1 MNPEDGNWDQQRL
14 AALLASLD
22 KDAAP
27 PDPQLLA
34 RIRELSAEAFAAEFS
49 RQTQLP
55 ARRRRMFVI
64 ALRGLAAAAA
74 ASIVVATCFWS
85 SITADDTLAL
95 GKALENTAKADTVQL
110 SISRDGK
117 SSRLWVKQPNRLR
130 WNHPD
135 GTYSIARENRL
146 WLVDEKANRAT
157 SGPSPYFHDDR
168 PGLDLLALLDLPADK
183 ARKSLLGVRPAEQVQ
198 RDGRQCN
205 LYRAEVAAREGEI
218 RIEALVDTGTGIL
231 RTLKTTALRDGRVGP
246 PTTLDVLAVD
256 KPVDEGLFVVG
267 DTLTEDGR
275 VGKVTD
281 VQGIVSVKPVMH
293 RRWTP
298 VATHMLV
305 KPGDWVRTDVR
316 GANAVTLRLVK
327 QTDVTLGPGSLVEV
341 IKPGQVRVVHGVLK
355 VVAGAKAPV
364 ELLGPDGQKI
374 RVTGTQTYRLQQE
387 KLVRLDK
394 APLWLQGFEGK
405 TNNESIGS
413 LIAKV
418 DGRNVPLTVG
428 YHRVSVDIRDQIA
441 RTVIEESFVNHTK
454 GRLEG
459 VFHFPLPQDAS
470 ISGFGMWIGGDLIE
484 ADVVEKQRARE
495 IYEEILREKRDPG
508 LLEWTGGN
516 IFKARVFPIEPHS
529 EKRIKITYT
538 QVLPL
543 KGTGYRYSYALR
555 SELLKQNPLRELAID
570 VKISSVMPLSRVNSP
585 THTARIDST
594 RHSAH
599 VEFGA
604 QEYTPTRDF
613 EVAVELGGSQSD
625 VVLIPHRRGDDG
637 YFMML
642 LTPPAGEGTWQRE
655 ILPDGK
661 PMELLVLA
669 DTSASMDSE
678 GRETQAG
685 FIASLL
691 SSLTP
696 EDKINLACCDVDCNW
711 AFKRPVAASDEN
723 TKAALDLMSGRVS
736 LGWTDLDEAFASAL
750 KQCGPNTQVIYVG
763 DGIVTTRDADPVA
776 FGKRLKLLY
785 QGKDTSCHAVSV
797 GSSFE
802 PIVLK
807 AMASLGGGS
816 VRQIGGERTPQAVA
830 LELLSEISKPAV
842 RDLKVQFTG
851 IRTARVYPEE
861 LPNLAAGTQQILLG
875 RYLPEGRDQQGEV
888 TVTAMRG
895 QEPLRFHTGVS
906 LKDAEQGNSFI
917 PRLWARMHLDALLEQ
932 GASSAIK
939 DEIIMLSE
947 EYHIMTPY
955 TSLLVLESDED
966 RERFKVKR
974 RFQMRD
980 AEGFFAEARDN
991 VDYELMQQ
999 QMRRAGNWRLGLRR
1013 GVLREL
1019 LGLGRDIGVFQP
1031 QQRPRPSDGLG
1042 YGGGGTY
1049 NWNGRLGSFASPLGK
1064 MRDFG
1069 PMGGPVDHLTLSDS
1083 LDDPSPSAGEDL
1095 SFAGDKKSDVAFQ
1108 GVSEDLGT
1116 LSDLTFD
1123 GAMPMGDMD
1132 LIAEAGATTAASRPS
1147 PKRASYFGLGEERF
1161 GLGLARV
1168 SRERVRGLV
1177 SARGGLVS
1185 SYSKYNQNEAYW
1197 PGRNTSWLGTLF
1209 PHLPQT
1215 PTEEKPPKPEKPW
1228 PAPARDLARDLLRT
1242 GQLAGLE
1249 GGLLIE
1255 RQAEGFDPRWDKLTS
1270 RSQALELVS
1279 PTAWLI
1285 RSGGYSSATTVQWC
1299 DRRAPTRSVGRRG
1312 VFSKAF
1318 QLGRQRKSAP
1328 MDLSKPPLA
1337 LPGHVLVP
1345 LNRTYRNYTAE
1356 LKPQADQQT
1365 LLVLR
1370 RPENPDSEIHI
1381 LVDTARKVV
1390 LSIENRQKG
1399 KVTST
1404 TKFDRFVEVA
1414 GGWWAGRVQT
1424 IDQKGRRT
1432 SVITQ
1437 KLRLLAADAFA
1448 RQIEGQLA
1456 GRDRVQLLREPT
1468 VELTD
1473 AKRALADG
1481 KADFDDQMTL
1491 LLHFCDSQQW
1501 PRVLT
1506 HLDQVEKLSGGKPG
1520 LRWVRNAI
1528 LRDSRRR
1535 EELKQRI
1542 LDEAARMAKP
1552 QAEGKADTEEL
1563 YLADYMIG
1571 QASGILQ
1578 ANEMLALLDTL
1589 KPVYS
1594 RQPEHLV
1601 AMKRWGQ
1608 NRANYLRQAGR
1619 PDEALQLQG
1628 ELAKEYPHDYRLQ
1641 QQYAQALANVGQYDA
1656 AYAWLDRV
1664 ITDEAQWHAH
1674 EDNTLRTTY
1683 TDLLRNQGRW
1693 PEMTEYLARWVQ
1705 RNPKALTAYQRYLP
1719 ALMRTDQIDKANSL
1733 IAAWLKEGRMAEKLP
1748 ADVSFRLRAAVSQA
1762 LGQGYGMRTNRIDR
1776 QWLDPLAETVRF
1788 FARHETNSDI
1798 ANQIM
1803 NDSRFQRS
1811 DQCRKLRKG
1820 FAGVLAAEIATLK
1833 PVEIERFVNWIWPND
1848 PAVEAGVWRRIATG
1862 LHRRWSAESD
1872 PQLKHQLAQPLM
1884 KILSGRLTAKEHL
1897 DFLRQQLEEGP
1908 EKHWAHYANLL
1919 FNALL
1924 AQPWS
1929 AEYEDEALGLLQ
1941 RLSDAKQPAQRLLA
1955 QVQALYRLTDRMV
1968 QARYNARMAKV
1979 ENQEEL
1985 SRTELR
1991 DKKKENLRLAR
2002 EGFAQRLRMAR
2013 AEHPQALAQW
2023 LNVERLYLE
2032 TLLGRDLDHVQQE
2045 CWELLGPKPPKPPA
2059 ADAIPSVGHEA
2070 APPNGRDL
2078 QQQLDAILHN
2088 RHFVTLANL
2097 AARKD
2102 AKPEL
2107 INRLLGYVD
2116 QAITQQDP
2124 KDTGW
2129 KYAKYQ
2135 LLVAL
2140 DRAKQ
2145 LREDL
2150 VQWTRADDPENFW
2163 RVSLGYLLAEQGKI
2177 DEAVTLLE
2185 AVEADDELGPSEYRT
2200 LAAWY
2205 MVVGRRDRHEE
2216 ALIAAFK
2223 TMEEWRLSNWIY
2235 GKLRPWQRREGQL
2248 PSELDK
2254 DVLRVFAALF
2264 QKSGSPQN
2272 YLSRLREFYQAT
2284 RDFRLLTGL
2293 ADAVVGHTAARVYP
2307 FLQGMD
2313 SVFSEVRE
2321 EATVDSIV
2329 EQIAKVRQRAKTT
2342 VDRRALDLLEALI
2355 ERRAA
2360 EVQNQPGPHVDK
2372 ALAALRRAFRREWS
2386 AGEPRLMA
2394 DLLAGMGRIT
2404 QPKLAAE
2411 QVRQLEVLHDGAS
2424 EGTLDRLHIGH
2435 RRANC
2440 LWSYA
2445 RHAEAIDLLQSALS
2459 EYQAAQGGV
2468 LPTHANGA
2476 LGSFV
2481 TYLESRGHHAR
2492 GEQVLFE
2499 QLGHPFNRQQTYW
2512 LTQRLY
2518 QLYQSAISN
2527 DGDVSLGRGLELYR
2541 TVQQKI
2547 QDDLDTSDHNHRNNL
2562 INRLCDVY
2570 RTAHQ
2575 KKLEGH
2581 VDDLRAFA
2589 FKRLPEVLGRQ
2600 TNNYQSIV
2608 GRVAETLHDVA
2619 GARDGVAFLV
2629 ERIENEPSWFR
2640 FSNDDGWRRHGSRL
2654 GRWRRE
2660 AKQLEGDLEQRL
2672 LKIVLAELRRDL
2684 ESRQSRN
2691 RVMYYR
2697 RYSYYW
2703 AEKATDFRKTAE
2715 EVYAKQKTSGAAVKY
2730 IAEYLY
2736 RGLDHFDRAIEILFI
2751 AHGEKRLDES
2761 GQSKLVQYLHERG
2774 RYGESIAVLQP
2785 LVELRPANM
2794 QYRVWL
2800 MHAYFRTNRRAEL
2813 LALLKQTHDYFH
2825 QKGRWT
2831 EGPMAALAKS
2841 CLDNQLYEQSA
2852 EYYEELIPLHQRTQ
2866 PQRGI
2871 GGGTLSSYYG
2881 YMARAYA
2888 GLKNTV
2894 KAVDAASGAIVS
2906 WGPTHKNRAAALKA
2920 LLQVLRESP
2929 DLDAYVTHMDGKA
2942 EETKQDKPI
2951 VRKAVGMVYAEKG
2964 QYAKAIAQLTLAC
2977 ELQSNDTETHRQLVA
2992 CYDKQE
2998 DKEGAIRQLL
3008 ASLQLSR
3015 RDIQLYKDLGR
3026 RFHDLNRPQQTQRA
3040 YTSIVE
3046 MLASESESHT
3056 LLAEIRQEQDRW
3068 DQAIHHWRQVA
3079 RIRALEPTGLLKLA
3093 AAQIHQQQWDAA
3105 TETLRKLEAKGWPSR
3120 FGDVR
3125 DEVRR
3130 LERQVEEG
3138 RKK

>member
-1 MNPEDGNWDQQRL
+1 MNPDHGNWDQQRL
-14 AALLASLD
+14 AALLASLG
-22 KDAAP
+22 KDAAAA
-27 PDPQLLA
+27 DPQLLA

-74 ASIVVATCFWS
+74 AAIVVATCLWS

-95 GKALENTAKADTVQL
+95 GKALEKTAKADTIQL
-110 SISRDGK
+110 SIARDGK
-117 SSRLWVKQPNRLR
+117 SGRLWVKQPNRLR

-135 GTYSIARENRL
+135 GTYSIARGNRL

-157 SGPSPYFHDDR
+157 SGPSPYFRDDR
-168 PGLDLLALLDLPADK
+168 PGLDLLALLDLPAGK
-183 ARKSLLGVRPAEQVQ
+183 ARKSLLGARPVERVQ
-198 RDGRQCN
+198 RDGRLCSV
-205 LYRAEVAAREGEI
+205 YRTQLATAEGEI
-218 RIEALVDTGTGIL
+218 RIEALVDVGTGML
-231 RTLKTTALRDGRVGP
+231 RTLKTTALRDGRAGP
-246 PTTLDVLAVD
+246 INTLDVLAVD
-256 KPVDEGLFVVG
+256 QPVDESLFVVG

-275 VGKVTD
+275 LGKVTD
-281 VQGIVSVKPVMH
+281 VQGIVSLRPVMH

-298 VATHMLV
+298 VAAHMLV
-305 KPGDWVRTDVR
+305 KPGDWVRTGVR
-316 GANAVTLRLVK
+316 GANAVALRLVK
-327 QTDVTLGPGSLVEV
+327 QTELTLGPGSLVEV
-341 IKPGQVRVVHGVLK
+341 IKPGQIRVVHGVLK

-364 ELLGPDGQKI
+364 ELLGPAGEKI

-394 APLWLQGFEGK
+394 APLWLQGFEG
-405 TNNESIGS
+405 TISNESIGS

-495 IYEEILREKRDPG
+495 IYEQILREKRDPG

-570 VKISSVMPLSRVNSP
+570 VKISSVMPLSRVSSP
-585 THTARIDST
+585 THSARIDGT

-599 VEFGA
+599 VEFNA

-661 PMELLVLA
+661 PLELLILA

-696 EDKINLACCDVDCNW
+696 EDKINLACCDVDCDW
-711 AFKRPVAASDEN
+711 AFKRPLPASDKN
-723 TKAALDLMSGRVS
+723 TKAALDFMAGRVS
-736 LGWTDLDEAFASAL
+736 LGWTDLDKAFASAL
-750 KQCGPNTQVIYVG
+750 KQCGPNTQVIYIG

-802 PIVLK
+802 PVVLK
-807 AMASLGGGS
+807 TMASLGGGS
-816 VRQIGGERTPQAVA
+816 VRQIGGERTPQVVA
-830 LELLSEISKPAV
+830 LELLGEISKPAI

-888 TVTAMRG
+888 TVTAVRG
-895 QEPLRFHTGVS
+895 QQPLRFHTGVS
-906 LKDAEQGNSFI
+906 LKDAERGNSFI
-917 PRLWARMHLDALLEQ
+917 PRLWARMHLDALLRQ

-955 TSLLVLESDED
+955 TSLLVLESDAD

-1031 QQRPRPSDGLG
+1031 QQRRGRGDYYGLG
-1042 YGGGGTY
+1042 LGGTY
-1049 NWNGRLGSFASPLGK
+1049 SWNGRLGSFSSRLGE
-1064 MRDFG
+1064 MNG
-1069 PMGGPVDHLTLSDS
+1069 PGPVGGWGDHLILRDGENREFGSTNGRFAQ
-1083 LDDPSPSAGEDL
+1083 AGEEL
-1095 SFAGDKKSDVAFQ
+1095 FFAGDKKSDISFK
-1108 GVSEDLGT
+1108 GSIKDLGT
-1116 LSDLTFD
+1116 FGGDLTFD
-1123 GAMPMGDMD
+1123 GAKPMVDMD
-1132 LIAEAGATTAASRPS
+1132 FDVEAGAREVAL
-1147 PKRASYFGLGEERF
+1147 GLARF
-1161 GLGLARV
+1161 GLGMGRLGNQRA
-1168 SRERVRGLV
+1168 RGLV
-1177 SARGGLVS
+1177 SNRSGLVS
-1185 SYSKYNQNEAYW
+1185 SYSKNKRNEAYW

-1209 PHLPQT
+1209 PHLPPT
-1215 PTEEKPPKPEKPW
+1215 PTKEEPPKPEKPW
-1228 PAPARDLARDLLRT
+1228 PAPARDLARDLLRI

-1255 RQAEGFDPRWDKLTS
+1255 RQAEGFDPRWDKLIS
-1270 RSQALELVS
+1270 RSQTLELVS
-1279 PTAWLI
+1279 PAAWLI

-1299 DRRAPTRSVGRRG
+1299 DRRQRG

-1318 QLGRQRKSAP
+1318 QLGRRRKSAR

-1345 LNRTYRNYTAE
+1345 LDRTYRNYTVE
-1356 LKPQADQQT
+1356 LKPQADRQT
-1365 LLVLR
+1365 LLVLK
-1370 RPENPDSEIHI
+1370 RPENPDSEVHI

-1390 LSIENRQKG
+1390 LSIDNRQAD
-1399 KVTST
+1399 KVTSA

-1414 GGWWAGRVQT
+1414 GGWWAGRMQT
-1424 IDQKGRRT
+1424 IDQQGRRT

-1448 RQIEGQLA
+1448 QHIKRQLA
-1456 GRDRVQLLREPT
+1456 GRDRVQFLREPM
-1468 VELTD
+1468 VEVTD

-1481 KADFDDQMTL
+1481 KAAFDDRMTL

-1501 PRVLT
+1501 PRVLE
-1506 HLDQVEKLSGGKPG
+1506 HLEQAEKLSGGKPG

-1552 QAEGKADTEEL
+1552 QVEGKADAEEL
-1563 YLADYMIG
+1563 YLAGYMLG

-1589 KPVYS
+1589 KPVYE
-1594 RQPEHLV
+1594 RQPEHLA

-1608 NRANYLRQAGR
+1608 NRVNYLRQAGR
-1619 PDEALQLQG
+1619 PDEALQLQ
-1628 ELAKEYPHDYRLQ
+1628 EQLAKEYPHDSPLQ

-1693 PEMTEYLARWVQ
+1693 PEMTEYLARWVE

-1719 ALMRTDQIDKANSL
+1719 ALMRTDRIDKANSL
-1733 IAAWLKEGRMAEKLP
+1733 IAAWLKEGRKAEKLP
-1748 ADVSFRLRAAVSQA
+1748 ADVSYRLRAAVSQA
-1762 LGQGYGMRTNRIDR
+1762 LGQGYGMRTNRIDQ
-1776 QWLDPLAETVRF
+1776 QWLDPLADAVRF
-1788 FARHETNSDI
+1788 FARHETGSSI

-1803 NDSRFQRS
+1803 NHSQFRQS
-1811 DQCRKLRKG
+1811 DQCRRLRKR
-1820 FAGVLAAEIATLK
+1820 FAGVLEAEIATLK

-1872 PQLKHQLAQPLM
+1872 PQLKHQLAGPLV

-1897 DFLRQQLEEGP
+1897 AFLRQQLEEGP
-1908 EKHWAHYANLL
+1908 EKQRAHYANLL

-1929 AEYEDEALGLLQ
+1929 AEYEDEALGLIEQ
-1941 RLSDAKQPAQRLLA
+1941 LSDAKEPAQRLLA

-1979 ENQEEL
+1979 ENQEDL

-1991 DKKKENLRLAR
+1991 DKQKENLRLSR
-2002 EGFAQRLRMAR
+2002 EGFARRLRKAR
-2013 AEHPQALAQW
+2013 GEHPQPLARW

-2059 ADAIPSVGHEA
+2059 ADAE
-2070 APPNGRDL
+2070 PNL
-2078 QQQLDAILHN
+2078 QQQLDAILHS
-2088 RHFVTLANL
+2088 RHLVTLANL

-2102 AKPEL
+2102 AEPEL

-2116 QAITQQDP
+2116 QAIAQQDP

-2129 KYAKYQ
+2129 KYTKYQ

-2145 LREDL
+2145 LRADL

-2200 LAAWY
+2200 LANWY
-2205 MVVGRRDRHEE
+2205 MVAGRRDRHEE
-2216 ALIAAFK
+2216 ALIAAFT
-2223 TMEEWRLSNWIY
+2223 TMEEWRMSNWIY
-2235 GKLRPWQRREGQL
+2235 AKLRPWQRREGQL

-2293 ADAVVGHTAARVYP
+2293 ADAVVGHTAAKVYP

-2313 SVFSEVRE
+2313 SVFAEIRE

-2329 EQIAKVRQRAKTT
+2329 EQIAKVRQQAKTT

-2411 QVRQLEVLHDGAS
+2411 QIRQLEVLHDGAS

-2435 RRANC
+2435 RRASC

-2445 RHAEAIDLLQSALS
+2445 RHAEAIDLLQSALG

-2481 TYLESRGHHAR
+2481 SYLESRGHHAR

-2499 QLGHPFNRQQTYW
+2499 QLGRPFNQQQTYW

-2527 DGDVSLGRGLELYR
+2527 DGDVSLGRGLVLYR

-2547 QDDLDTSDHNHRNNL
+2547 QDELSTPDHNHRYNL

-2575 KKLEGH
+2575 KKLAGH

-2589 FKRLPEVLGRQ
+2589 FKRLPEVLPRQ
-2600 TNNYQSIV
+2600 TSNYQSIV
-2608 GRVAETLHDVA
+2608 GRVANTLHDVA
-2619 GARDGVAFLV
+2619 GASHGVAFLV

-2640 FSNDDGWRRHGSRL
+2640 YNNEDGWRRHGSPL
-2654 GRWRRE
+2654 GRWRSE
-2660 AKQLEGDLEQRL
+2660 AKPLEGGLEQRL
-2672 LKIVLAELRRDL
+2672 LKIVLTELRRDL
-2684 ESRQSRN
+2684 ESRQSRH

-2697 RYSYYW
+2697 RSYYW
-2703 AEKATDFRKTAE
+2703 AEKQTDFRRTAE
-2715 EVYAKQKTSGAAVKY
+2715 EVYAKRKTSGAAVQY
-2730 IAEYLY
+2730 IADYLY

-2785 LVELRPANM
+2785 LVELRPGNM
-2794 QYRVWL
+2794 QYRVRL
-2800 MHAYFRTNRRAEL
+2800 MHAYFRTKRRAEL

-2841 CLDNQLYEQSA
+2841 CLDNQLYERSA

-2866 PQRGI
+2866 PRRGI

-2906 WGPTHKNRAAALKA
+2906 WGPTHKNRAGALKA

-2929 DLDAYVTHMDGKA
+2929 DLDGYVTELDKQA
-2942 EETKQDKPI
+2942 QESKQDKPI
-2951 VRKAVGMVYAEKG
+2951 VRKAVGMVYAEKD
-2964 QYAKAIAQLTLAC
+2964 QYAQAIAQLTLAC
-2977 ELQSNDTETHRQLVA
+2977 ELQPNDTETHRQLVA

-2998 DKEGAIRQLL
+2998 DKQGAIRQLL

-3046 MLASESESHT
+3046 MLASESEGHT

-3068 DQAIHHWRQVA
+3068 EQAIHHWRQVA

-3125 DEVRR
+3125 AEVRR
-3130 LERQVEEG
+3130 LEPQIEEG